1 MDTFTIDRTESELHE
16 IHIERRRQEKLK
28 AEGRFSHTPA
38 DGELELPEPF
48 KLAMIVE
55 ELGEVG
61 RNVLARSEL
70 VTDGDTNDEALH
82 KELCQVAALAV
93 AWMERLTWRMEGD
106 ARAGV
111 H

>member
-1 MDTFTIDRTESELHE
+1 MRTFTYDRTESELHE
-16 IHIERRRQEKLK
+16 IHLERRRQEELK

-48 KLAMIVE
+48 KLAMIAE

-70 VTDGDTNDEALH
+70 VADGDISDAALH
-82 KELCQVAALAV
+82 KELCQVATLAV
-93 AWMERLTWRMEGD
+93 AWMERLTVRMEGD
-106 ARAGV
+106 TK
-111 H
+111 